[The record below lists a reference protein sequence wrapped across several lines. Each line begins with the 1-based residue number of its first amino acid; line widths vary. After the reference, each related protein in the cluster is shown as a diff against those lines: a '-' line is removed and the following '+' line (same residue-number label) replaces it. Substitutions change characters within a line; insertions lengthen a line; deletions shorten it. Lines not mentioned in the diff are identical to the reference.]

1 MKPTK
6 AKKEK
11 KYHGLGSFRFW
22 FIIMAMGLAGHLC
35 WNMENQWFNTFVYA
49 KIGGDVN
56 IVTAMVIVSATVTTI
71 STFIFGTLSDR
82 LGKRKRFVSIGYMLW
97 GVSTILFGMTEF
109 AKSSNIGALV
119 ALSGFLVVFTDAV
132 MSFFGSM
139 AFDAGYNTW
148 VNDYTTPK
156 NKGQVGADLAALPV
170 IGTVVG
176 TVLGGVLVN
185 IGNPTVGT
193 SNYDPSQ
200 DNYQLLFWALGIAVI
215 LIAVASIFLMKD
227 APTTK
232 PNKDGS
238 YFKQFFDVFN
248 FKKLKG
254 NPNNKEM
261 LLANLV
267 ACFFFIPFNFYFVH
281 MGNWLIYDIGF
292 TAGDMG
298 LIQGI
303 GLLLAVLVTIPFAK
317 IINKNRIPLVALIA
331 VLVNAVGLL
340 IMFFFIKGP
349 ENVDTTS
356 FLSAKNL
363 PLLLAVF
370 LVGTGYVLITQT
382 CMIWVRGLFPKENRG
397 QFEGIRSLFF
407 TLVPMLI
414 GTLVGNVI
422 IKNTDHME
430 RLDLYGNPI
439 DVPQENLFLFA
450 GLLVLVT
457 IIPLG
462 IAWKVYNDRMKA
474 ERLAEGKNET
484 EGNKPE
490 DHPA

>member
-1 MKPTK
+1 MKSTED
-6 AKKEK
+6 KKDK

-22 FIIMAMGLAGHLC
+22 FIIMSMGLAGHLC

-56 IVTAMVIVSATVTTI
+56 IVTWMVIVSATVTTI

-82 LGKRKRFVSIGYMLW
+82 LGKRKRFVSIGYILW
-97 GVSTILFGMTEF
+97 GIATILFGLTEF
-109 AKSSNIGALV
+109 VKSSNIAML
-119 ALSGFLVVFTDAV
+119 AAIAGFLVVFTDAV

-148 VNDYTTPK
+148 ANDYTTPT
-156 NKGQVGADLAALPV
+156 NKGQVGAALAAMPV

-176 TVLGGVLVN
+176 TVLGGVLVGVN
-185 IGNPTVGT
+185 NPTSVDLG
-193 SNYDPSQ
+193 NYNPAL
-200 DNYQLLFWALGIAVI
+200 DNYQLLFLVMGIFVI
-215 LIAVASIFLMKD
+215 LVGVSSIFLMKD
-227 APTTK
+227 APTTR
-232 PNKDGS
+232 PNKEGS

-292 TAGDMG
+292 EAGDMG

-303 GLLLAVLVTIPFAK
+303 ALLLAVLVTIPFAK
-317 IINKNRIPLVALIA
+317 IINKNRIPLVALVA

-340 IMFFFIKGP
+340 IIFFFVKGP
-349 ENVDTTS
+349 GSVDNST
-356 FLSAKNL
+356 FLAAKNL
-363 PLLLAVF
+363 PLILAVF

-382 CMIWVRGLFPKENRG
+382 CMIWVRGLFPEENRG

-407 TLVPMLI
+407 TLIPMLI
-414 GTLVGNVI
+414 GTIIGNVI
-422 IKNTDHME
+422 IKNTSHE
-430 RLDLYGNPI
+430 TRFDLYGNPI
-439 DVPQENLFLFA
+439 DIPQENLFLFA

-462 IAWKVYNDRMKA
+462 IAWKVYNDRQKKEA
-474 ERLAEGKNET
+474 ILLKNGT
-484 EGNKPE
+484 EGNTTE